1 MQILELLKTRDP
13 KLLRDLLLVTSLAA
27 LACAA
32 LIAIIN
38 FAAEQAA
45 LARPVSPRLILL
57 YVIAFAT
64 YSLANRGSLRMANQ
78 FLQERLGALRVRI
91 ADKIRRAD
99 LRQLELAGG
108 GEIYATM
115 AQDINQL
122 PENFPLL
129 VTAAQSV
136 FLLLFGLLYVAT
148 VSVISF
154 LVLTGAIAAGLAFFF
169 WRRAELKKVMLTVHT
184 TEAELLD
191 SLTHFTDGF
200 QEIRLNA
207 NRSDALFRRFDA
219 ITAELESVIVKVGG
233 KWVVVLMFSNA
244 FLYALLGAVI
254 LVLPGFFHGYTD
266 VIYKVVA
273 AAIFCVAPVNA
284 VIFTAPLYDRA
295 NVGLEHAFALER
307 RLEEGSVASST
318 GDPKVLTALRDF
330 QTIAFVDAKFSYR
343 DSMGHVTFT
352 TGPWSMTIHRG
363 EMLFLLGGNG
373 SGKSTVMKLLSGLYT
388 LDSGAILV
396 DGVPVTD
403 ESILAYRE
411 LFSGVFA
418 DFHLFRELYGLP
430 DVSADAVEAQ
440 IQRMELSEKVG
451 FENGSFSTIDLST
464 GQRKRL
470 ALITSLL
477 EDREIYLFDEWAA
490 DQDSHFRAIFYN
502 EILPELKSRGKTILA
517 VTHDQQYWD
526 VSDRRVVMD
535 LGTMAARAEG

>member
-45 LARPVSPRLILL
+45 LARPVSPRLIVL

-148 VSVISF
+148 VSLISF
-154 LVLTGAIAAGLAFFF
+154 VVLTGAIAAGLAFFF

-233 KWVVVLMFSNA
+233 KWVVV
-244 FLYALLGAVI
+244 VI

-307 RLEEGSVASST
+307 RLEEGAVSGWT
-318 GDPKVLTALRDF
+318 EDPKVLTALREF
-330 QTIAFVDAKFSYR
+330 QTIEFVDAKFSYR

-352 TGPWSMTIHRG
+352 TGPWSMTISRG

-373 SGKSTVMKLLSGLYT
+373 SGKSTVMKMLSGLYT

-396 DGVPVTD
+396 DGIPVTG

-411 LFSGVFA
+411 LFSGVFS

-430 DVSADAVEAQ
+430 DVPADAVDAQ
-440 IQRMELSEKVG
+440 IQRMELSEKVS

-470 ALITSLL
+470 ALIASLL

-502 EILPELKSRGKTILA
+502 EILPELKRRGKTILA

-526 VSDRRVVMD
+526 VCDRRVVMD